1 MTVNDAPTLLPYAIP
16 QSMPLHPI
24 AQRSRKITWFFRMLT
39 VVFIVTPVALVF
51 VPWQQSVNGKGRVIA
66 YDPIERQQ
74 VVTARVDGQIKHW
87 HVQEGQRVEAGTPLV
102 DIEDN
107 DPKLDERLRKQRKI
121 LEERIGEARLE
132 REEQQRVVQ
141 RQKAAQEAAVKAAE
155 FAVSG
160 QKLTTEARKKA
171 VIAGEALLE
180 REKKEYEIIAEVVRK
195 GNRPEIDLIRQKAAL
210 DRAIADLD
218 RLKAEVEN
226 ARAGISQTE
235 SLVLQAAASGERL
248 VAEAERDLN
257 RVRQS
262 VFNIEREIQELD
274 NRVARFDARFVRSPC
289 AGTVLRI
296 EANAAQG
303 GAYVKEGDTLAVI
316 VPDVKGKMVA
326 ELWIDGVD
334 LPLIVKDEQGR
345 YPHVRLQF
353 EGWPAVQFVGWPSAA
368 RGTFGGRVLLVDPA
382 DNGRG
387 QFRILVEPDKLF
399 PDDEDW
405 PSQQLLRQGNQVI
418 GWVFLNRVTLGWEV
432 WRRLN
437 GFPPVVSPPEAEGKK
452 K

>member
-1 MTVNDAPTLLPYAIP
+1 MTTKDAPTLPAYAIP

-39 VVFIVTPVALVF
+39 LVFLITPVALVF

-66 YDPIERQQ
+66 YDPVERPQI
-74 VVTARVDGQIKHW
+74 VTARVGGQIQRW
-87 HVQEGQRVEAGTPLV
+87 HVKEGQRIEAGAPLV

-107 DPKLDERLRKQRKI
+107 DPDLAKRLGEQRKI
-121 LEERIGEARLE
+121 FQDRIEEGRREQ
-132 REEQQRVVQ
+132 EEQQRVVQ

-171 VIAGEALLE
+171 VTAGEALLV
-180 REKKEYEIIAEVVRK
+180 REQKEFEIIAEVVRK

-210 DRAIADLD
+210 ERAVADLD

-226 ARAGISQTE
+226 ARAGISQSE
-235 SLVLQAAASGERL
+235 SMVLQAAANGERL

-262 VFNIEREIQELD
+262 VYNIERDIQELD
-274 NRVARFDARFVRSPC
+274 SRVARYDARHVRSPC

-296 EANAAQG
+296 EANAALG
-303 GAYVKEGDTLAVI
+303 GAYVKEGDPLVVV

-334 LPLIVKDEQGR
+334 LPLIVKDDQGR

-382 DNGRG
+382 DNGKG
-387 QFRILVEPDKLF
+387 QFRILVEPDKFF
-399 PDDEDW
+399 PDDEEW

-437 GFPPVVSPPEAEGKK
+437 GFPPVVSPPEAESKK